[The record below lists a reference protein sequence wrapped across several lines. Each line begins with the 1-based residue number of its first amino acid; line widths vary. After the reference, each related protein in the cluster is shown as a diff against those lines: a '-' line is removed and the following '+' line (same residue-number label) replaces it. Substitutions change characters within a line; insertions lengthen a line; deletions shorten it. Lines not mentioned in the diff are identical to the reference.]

1 MLPKAETIQANPM
14 IISHLFFYNGKLA
27 LFGVAMCPTNRL
39 YSQFLLQPS
48 MTILLCSGLQ
58 TISAEDA

>member
-1 MLPKAETIQANPM
+1 MPPKAETVEANPV
-14 IISHLFFYNGKLA
+14 IISHLSFYNGTLV

-39 YSQFLLQPS
+39 YSQFPLQPS
-48 MTILLCSGLQ
+48 MAILLCSGLQ